1 MSETKEVAVQ
11 QAGQMQVQ
19 QRQELSRE
27 QIDLI
32 KRTICRGATDD
43 ELQMFVQVC
52 NRTGLDAFA
61 RQIYAIKRWDS
72 RERKEVMGIQVSID
86 GFRLVAARS
95 GEYEGQVGPFWC
107 GPDGQWQDVWL
118 SSDFP
123 AAARVGVLRKGF
135 KEPLWGVARWDAYV
149 QTNKEGRPGP
159 MWQKMGDVM
168 IAKCAESLALRKA
181 FPAELSGLYSEEEMS
196 QAESPRDSGQAKAQA
211 AARILRPQSPVQEAR
226 PVTAEVGAVPTLSDP
241 GEYVIPFGKKFPGK
255 KIKDIAPEEVRS
267 YMEFLLDSATSQKKP
282 LGGNAL
288 EFYRNGEAWLKQI
301 SGEPVGDS
309 GIDGED
315 SAEFNES

>member
-196 QAESPRDSGQAKAQA
+196 QAESPREAGQAKAQA